1 MTRFIFRVPALLFLL
16 VLPVCAQNN
25 QKDKIDRM
33 ASQVEEMKTELT
45 LLQRQIQGMQ
55 DTFNKSSGEMNTL
68 ITQISDNISAVRRAQ
83 SSVSTNSNDAATQL
97 SAMSERVSASD
108 QRIERL
114 SEQFAQLRKLIEDI
128 PKQPTIAHITPG
140 NAEQLFA
147 AAYSDYSRANY
158 DLALSEFRQYV
169 ETYPTSEL
177 ADNAQYW
184 IGEILYAQKKL
195 PEAAAEFE
203 RVQTVNPKGDKVA
216 SRNVQARPGVEGDG
230 TRRRGCHSVPGT
242 GPRLPQECRG
252 RSGVATDGGPSH
264 SRPKR
269 SRFSTAPTE
278 ALSHKTTQKTQRK
291 FPFVAFVPFCG

>member
-1 MTRFIFRVPALLFLL
+1 MTRLGFRGLAMLLCL
-16 VLPVCAQNN
+16 VLPVWGQNN

-33 ASQVEEMKTELT
+33 SSQIEEMKTELT
-45 LLQRQIQGMQ
+45 LLQRQVQGMQ

-68 ITQISDNISAVRRAQ
+68 ITQISDNISAIRRAQ

-97 SAMSERVSASD
+97 SAMSERVSATD

-128 PKQPTIAHITPG
+128 PKQPTIAQITPG

-147 AAYSDYSRANY
+147 AAYSDYSRGNY

-184 IGEILYAQKKL
+184 VGEILYAQKKL
-195 PEAAAEFE
+195 PEAAGAFE
-203 RVQTVNPKGDKVA
+203 RVQAINPKGDKVA
-216 SRNVQARPGVEGDG
+216 AAMYKRGLVLKEMGRAEEAATQFQALVRAFPRSPEAGLASQQLESLPVAAPSAADSQPRRP
-230 TRRRGCHSVPGT
+230 
-242 GPRLPQECRG
+242 
-252 RSGVATDGGPSH
+252 
-264 SRPKR
+264 
-269 SRFSTAPTE
+269 
-278 ALSHKTTQKTQRK
+278 RK
-291 FPFVAFVPFCG
+291 P